1 MVKGSAMDKSN
12 SKQLKKDRLKRG
24 EKAAKYSTLTN
35 LVLSII
41 KGVFGVL
48 SGSVALIADSIHSF
62 SDIFA
67 SLAVYIGLKL
77 SQRKPDEKFP
87 YGYYKAETMSSL
99 VIAVI
104 ILLSGLEIASESV
117 QGIINPQ
124 PLKLPFIAILVAVLS
139 VAVSLLLAR
148 YKQRVGDEIESPALI
163 GDAKHSLIDV
173 FSSLLVFAGILS
185 SYMGYLSL
193 QGVAGLIVALLIIW
207 IGLKIGKNAVMVLLD
222 ASIDPETVQQ
232 IKDIALSVDG
242 VEGVHEVRVRSSGP
256 YMFAE
261 LHLETKKNLSV
272 EKAHGISEKVE
283 EMIKRELGKLETLF
297 VQVEPVK
304 KDVIRFALPVET
316 KNGLKSI
323 PSNHFGKVPY
333 FLIWDVQ
340 DREIE
345 SYYIKDNPSQDLE
358 KKRGIKTA
366 EFLVNEKIDVIL
378 GDELGEGPRYVLSE
392 NVIRFVSPEGKT
404 TEEIMENTRNMVL

>member
-1 MVKGSAMDKSN
+1 MDKTN
-12 SKQLKKDRLKRG
+12 ANQLKKDRLKRG
-24 EKAAKYSTLTN
+24 EQAAKYSTLTN
-35 LVLSII
+35 LALSII

-99 VIAVI
+99 IIAVI
-104 ILLSGLEIASESV
+104 ILFSGLEIASESV

-124 PLKLPFIAILVAVLS
+124 PLKLPVIAILVAVFS

-173 FSSLLVFAGILS
+173 FSSVLVFFGIIS

-193 QGVAGLIVALLIIW
+193 QGVVGLLVALLIIW
-207 IGLKIGKNAVMVLLD
+207 MGLKIGKDAVLVLLD
-222 ASIDPETVQQ
+222 ASIDTETVQK
-232 IKDIALSVDG
+232 IKKIALSVDG
-242 VEGVHEVRVRSSGP
+242 VEGIHEVRVRSSGP

-272 EKAHGISEKVE
+272 EKAHGISDKVE
-283 EMIKRELGKLETLF
+283 RQIREEVGQLETLL

-304 KDVIRFALPVET
+304 KEVIRFALPL
-316 KNGLKSI
+316 KNKDGLKSI

-333 FLIWDVQ
+333 FLIWDVHHG
-340 DREIE
+340 EIE
-345 SYYIKDNPSQDLE
+345 NYQIKDNPAHELE

-366 EFLVNEKIDVIL
+366 EFLVNEKIDVFL
-378 GDELGEGPRYVLSE
+378 GDELGEGPRYALSE
-392 NVIRFVSPEGKT
+392 NVIHFVNSEGDT